1 MASFGANLRRERE
14 MRGVPLEEIAGATKI
29 SIRSLQAL
37 EAEEFSKLLGGI
49 FTRSFIRA
57 YARYLGLDEETVIG
71 EYQAVAPPS
80 EEVDLSRLTRSKPKP
95 AKESSRTTVLGLLIA
110 VLLLAGGYAL
120 FRYSRRAVESP
131 VSVSSA
137 SRTAPPASSAS
148 QQASTA
154 PAVPTATSPTLAQP
168 ALPTAGTTSQPAMSA
183 TATTSQ
189 PATPRA
195 PEAGQGTANPKP
207 QDASK
212 PPPLATPGAPSG
224 GKAGEADS
232 NLVLQVAAS
241 EQAWVAVDADGKT
254 VLQRILKPNDIQT
267 FKATKSFDVITG
279 NAQGI
284 ILTLNGET
292 LKPLGHRG
300 EVKKVHVT
308 RDDLRNP

>member
-1 MASFGANLRRERE
+1 

-29 SIRSLQAL
+29 SVRSLQAL
-37 EAEEFSKLLGGI
+37 EAEEFSKLPGGI

-57 YARYLGLDEETVIG
+57 YARYLGLDEETVLG
-71 EYQAVAPPS
+71 EYQAVAPPI

-95 AKESSRTTVLGLLIA
+95 AKESSKTTVLGLLIA

-131 VSVSSA
+131 VNVSSA

-154 PAVPTATSPTLAQP
+154 PAVPTTTSPTPSQP
-168 ALPTAGTTSQPAMSA
+168 ALPAAGTTSQPA
-183 TATTSQ
+183 
-189 PATPRA
+189 TPPA
-195 PEAGQGTANPKP
+195 PEAAQGTANPKP

-212 PPPLATPGAPSG
+212 SPPLATPGAPSG

-241 EQAWVAVDADGKT
+241 EQTWVAVDADGKT

-308 RDDLRNP
+308 RDDLRNLNP

>member
-29 SIRSLQAL
+29 SVRSLQAL
-37 EAEEFSKLLGGI
+37 EAEEFSKLPGGI

-57 YARYLGLDEETVIG
+57 YARYLGLDEETVLG

-95 AKESSRTTVLGLLIA
+95 AKESSRTPALGLLIA

-154 PAVPTATSPTLAQP
+154 PAVPTATSPTPSQP
-168 ALPTAGTTSQPAMSA
+168 ALPTAGTA
-183 TATTSQ
+183 SQ
-189 PATPRA
+189 PATPPA

-212 PPPLATPGAPSG
+212 SPPLATPGAPSG

-241 EQAWVAVDADGKT
+241 EQTWVAVDADGKT
-254 VLQRILKPNDIQT
+254 VLQRILRPNDIQT

-308 RDDLRNP
+308 RDDLRNLNP